1 MRKSVINMLNPPE
14 PKNEILNVV
23 TPAAKKIFLILQTEE
38 RMYVSEI
45 RERTKYCR
53 RTIQFALSQLVAA
66 ELITPTPDLSD
77 MRKTYYII
85 SSA

>member
-1 MRKSVINMLNPPE
+1 MSKSVINMLSPPE
-14 PKNEILNVV
+14 PKNEILDVV

-45 RERTKYCR
+45 RERTTYCR

-66 ELITPTPDLSD
+66 ELITPAPDLRD
-77 MRKTYYII
+77 MRKTYYMI